1 MSALNDKISK
11 IKYAIKNK
19 TLTSAEKDGLQN
31 IIKELKSEKGELQNK
46 IKKLESEKNTINNE
60 HSYAVYIMK
69 KNFLKNLKNLK
80 KLKIQN
86 L

>member
-1 MSALNDKISK
+1 MSVLNDKISK

-19 TLTSAEKDGLQN
+19 TLTSAEKD
-31 IIKELKSEKGELQNK
+31 ELQNK

-60 HSYAVYIMK
+60 HSHAVHIMK
-69 KNFLKNLKNLK
+69 KKILKNLKNLK